1 MEGNKRFKETLPEP
15 HPHHVRSTCALIIV
29 CAFLYSSASQCVQS
43 NGLSKRSSRVLP
55 FPTTNPREAR
65 FSSYISNKMTSCK
78 TLNAETGKNPAV
90 LSQTWEMCK
99 NENNGTLLT
108 KPIQFGSFHFL
119 KNVLTRW
126 YCQIN
131 KYF

>member
-1 MEGNKRFKETLPEP
+1 MEGYKRFKETWPDP
-15 HPHHVRSTCALIIV
+15 HRHHVRFTCSLTIV
-29 CAFLYSSASQCVQS
+29 CAFLYSRASQCVQS
-43 NGLSKRSSRVLP
+43 NGLSKRSRVLP
-55 FPTTNPREAR
+55 FPTTNPCEAR
-65 FSSYISNKMTSCK
+65 FSSYVSNKMTSCK
-78 TLNAETGKNPAV
+78 TLTAEAGKNPAV

-108 KPIQFGSFHFL
+108 KPIQFASFHFL

-126 YCQIN
+126 YYQIN